1 MPSNVGLKIKG
12 QRPRRVASE
21 RETVIRFAAPSLV
34 EMADKYVGDSQHKPT
49 VSASRINRAVKKAGE
64 NAAFIDES
72 VATLREMHFPA
83 FKETIVKYARGSGAP
98 DDVIALFESLDGYIE
113 YRDLYHLQKSLEEN
127 NAGRK
132 NKYQLTDKT
141 RTDADVR
148 TRPKDAG
155 ASITDR
161 EASSEKEQRK
171 DFPEVPP
178 SAMSNFICD
187 RCGKAFQ
194 NQHDLVKHR
203 QFESGTSVS

>member
-1 MPSNVGLKIKG
+1 M
-12 QRPRRVASE
+12 
-21 RETVIRFAAPSLV
+21 
-34 EMADKYVGDSQHKPT
+34 
-49 VSASRINRAVKKAGE
+49 
-64 NAAFIDES
+64 
-72 VATLREMHFPA
+72 
-83 FKETIVKYARGSGAP
+83 
-98 DDVIALFESLDGYIE
+98 
-113 YRDLYHLQKSLEEN
+113 
-127 NAGRK
+127 
-132 NKYQLTDKT
+132 
-141 RTDADVR
+141 DADVR
-148 TRPKDAG
+148 TRPTDSG